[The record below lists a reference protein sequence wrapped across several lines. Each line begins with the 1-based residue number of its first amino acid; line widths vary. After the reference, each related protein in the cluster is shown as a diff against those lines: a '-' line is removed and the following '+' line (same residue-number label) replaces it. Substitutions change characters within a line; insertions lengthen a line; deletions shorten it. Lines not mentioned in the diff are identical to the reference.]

1 MSHRTVVLSSFND
14 FLADEC
20 SPEGRAEETKDRDV
34 RLARFPYAVMLLV
47 SFPEMDF
54 ADRWCWQRFGPRD
67 GECIQ
72 PGSEYPVCTIEGGH
86 SHTGK
91 WTSHWFAKTDY
102 NFGFNEWYFAEEGA
116 RELFLASVSEINWGE
131 NFPKKGA
138 QPGGTDNDR
147 AAPGR
152 V

>member
-1 MSHRTVVLSSFND
+1 
-14 FLADEC
+14 
-20 SPEGRAEETKDRDV
+20 
-34 RLARFPYAVMLLV
+34 MLQV

-72 PGSEYPVCTIEGGH
+72 HGSEYPVCAIEGRH

-102 NFGFNEWYFAEEGA
+102 NFGFNEWYFAEESA
-116 RELFLASVSEINWGE
+116 REQFLASVSEINWGE

-138 QPGGTDNDR
+138 QPVGTDNDR
-147 AAPGR
+147 AQPGR